1 MAAIF
6 TVRMAGETRIIP
18 AVFCVL
24 SLHQYICSMDFTTD
38 VENCLSVLQAGGLI
52 LYPTDTVWGIGCDA
66 TNPAAV
72 QKIYELKKRPAEK
85 SMIVLLA
92 DQRDLLQYVASP
104 DLAVLDY
111 LDATTKPTTV
121 IYDGAIGLADNL
133 VNKDGSIAI
142 RIVQE
147 TFCKHLIKR
156 FRKPI
161 VSTSANI
168 SNEPAPRTFAEIPE
182 TIQQQVDYVVQYRQN
197 DATIAAPS
205 AVVRWERGQVTVIR
219 P

>member
-1 MAAIF
+1 
-6 TVRMAGETRIIP
+6 
-18 AVFCVL
+18 
-24 SLHQYICSMDFTTD
+24 MDFNTD
-38 VENCLSVLQAGGLI
+38 VENSLAVLQSGGLM
-52 LYPTDTVWGIGCDA
+52 LYPTDTIWGIGCDA

-92 DQRDLLQYVASP
+92 DQRDLLQYVANV
-104 DLAVLDY
+104 DLALFDY
-111 LDATTKPTTV
+111 LDAVTRPTTV
-121 IYDGAIGLADNL
+121 IYDNAIGLADNL
-133 VNKDGSIAI
+133 VSHDGSIAI
-142 RIVQE
+142 RIVEE

-168 SNEPAPRTFAEIPE
+168 SGEPAPGTFAEVSAAIR
-182 TIQQQVDYVVQYRQN
+182 QQVDYVVHYRQT
-197 DATIAAPS
+197 DAAIAAPS
-205 AVVRWERGQVTVIR
+205 AVVRWENGQVTVIR